1 MTKELDYN
9 NGVVLEILNNPNYTD
24 DQKKEMFEKYK
35 NNLKKTRKNEI
46 VTRLNTL
53 AKDIT
58 TITKEDYIEFLKK
71 YENDD
76 LTKPFEVIEEE
87 LKIFENENKAKYEEY
102 IKSQNQINDIKEPVS
117 DEPELEDIFGDS
129 NMEEIMPDVTPSVS
143 ISKETDPIDE
153 FDDTLFKNP
162 DEFKQNITPTTLIKD
177 NEVSVLNEEPELLA
191 KPLFDKSQQES
202 KDVMPEELNEDLDEK
217 GSASAIILSIIAII
231 IGIVVMYSII
241 RLK

>member
-9 NGVVLEILNNPNYTD
+9 NEVVLEILNNSNYTD
-24 DQKKEMFEKYK
+24 EQKKELFEKYK
-35 NNLKKTRKNEI
+35 NDLKKKRKDEI

-58 TITKEDYIEFLKK
+58 SITKEDYIEFLKK

-87 LKIFENENKAKYEEY
+87 LRIFEQENKAKYEEY
-102 IKSQNQINDIKEPVS
+102 LKVQKQNNEIQEPVS
-117 DEPELEDIFGDS
+117 DEPKIEDTIDDS
-129 NMEEIMPDVTPSVS
+129 IDEIMPDVTPSVS
-143 ISKETDPIDE
+143 IKENLDPIDE

-162 DEFKQNITPTTLIKD
+162 DEFKQNITPTTFIES
-177 NEVSVLNEEPELLA
+177 NEVSVLNEEPEILA
-191 KPLFDKSQQES
+191 KPLFDEKSNES

-231 IGIVVMYSII
+231 IGVVVMYSII

>member
-129 NMEEIMPDVTPSVS
+129 NMEEIMPDVTPSVN

>member
-1 MTKELDYN
+1 MTNELDYN
-9 NGVVLEILNNPNYTD
+9 NEVVLEILNNPSYTD
-24 DQKKEMFEKYK
+24 EQKKELFEKYK
-35 NNLKKTRKNEI
+35 NNLKKARKNEI
-46 VTRLNTL
+46 VARLNTL

-58 TITKEDYIEFLKK
+58 TITKEDYIDFLKK

-87 LKIFENENKAKYEEY
+87 LKIFEKENKAKYEEY
-102 IKSQNQINDIKEPVS
+102 LKTQNQINESKEPVS
-117 DEPELEDIFGDS
+117 DEPEVEDIIGDS
-129 NMEEIMPDVTPSVS
+129 NIDDIMPDVTPS
-143 ISKETDPIDE
+143 INIPKESEPIDE

-162 DEFKQNITPTTLIKD
+162 EEFKQNIAPTTLIED
-177 NEVSVLNEEPELLA
+177 NEVSVLNEEPEILA
-191 KPLFDKSQQES
+191 KPLFDKSQVDS